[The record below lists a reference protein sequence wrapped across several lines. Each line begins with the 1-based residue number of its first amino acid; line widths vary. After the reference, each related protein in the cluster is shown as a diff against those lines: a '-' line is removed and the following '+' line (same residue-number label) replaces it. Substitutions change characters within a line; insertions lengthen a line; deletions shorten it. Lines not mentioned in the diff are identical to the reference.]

1 MEGSSSKKST
11 AGSCWPEVG
20 WRPDPRCNGGEHW
33 LKVKCVQVQELVIVG
48 YVPSIGGAEFVGS
61 LVLCH
66 YENGRLTYAGRVGT
80 GWSRD
85 VSRSLRDAIETS
97 RVPRPPFDNPLPRG
111 TEKGVRGP
119 QPKLV
124 CEIEFR
130 GWTADG
136 LIRQESFKGLR
147 EDKPGKQVV

>member
-97 RVPRPPFDNPLPRG
+97 RVPRPPLCAAASAVVAICAVYAVILDYNGDYEVPHPP
-111 TEKGVRGP
+111 T
-119 QPKLV
+119 
-124 CEIEFR
+124 
-130 GWTADG
+130 DG
-136 LIRQESFKGLR
+136 HLR
-147 EDKPGKQVV
+147 R